1 MADATPPQD
10 PLEFLKSMWGGMG
23 FPLPGMV
30 TPTLDVGELDKRI
43 ADLKTVEG
51 WLKMNLGML
60 QASIQGLE
68 MQRLT
73 LAALQALSQSPGGA
87 QDQAKPN
94 PYAGPAFDPSAW
106 PWNFMQA
113 APAPSAPPTQPARPD
128 APNQADAAPARKKK

>member
-10 PLEFLKSMWGGMG
+10 PLEFLKSMWGNMG

-43 ADLKTVEG
+43 ADLKAVEG

-73 LAALQALSQSPGGA
+73 LAALQAFSQTSGDA
-87 QDQAKPN
+87 QDAAKPN
-94 PYAGPAFDPSAW
+94 PYASPAFDPSAW

-113 APAPSAPPTQPARPD
+113 AAPSPNTQPD
-128 APNQADAAPARKKK
+128 SPNQADAAPARKKK

>member
-1 MADATPPQD
+1 MADAPQD

-43 ADLKTVEG
+43 ADLKAVEG

-60 QASIQGLE
+60 QTSIQGLE

-73 LAALQALSQSPGGA
+73 VAALQSMSQSTGGA
-87 QDQAKPN
+87 QAEAKPN
-94 PYAGPAFDPSAW
+94 PAAW
-106 PWNFMQA
+106 PWNLMPTMPA
-113 APAPSAPPTQPARPD
+113 APAAATPPEPPG
-128 APNQADAAPARKKK
+128 AAPGKKKK